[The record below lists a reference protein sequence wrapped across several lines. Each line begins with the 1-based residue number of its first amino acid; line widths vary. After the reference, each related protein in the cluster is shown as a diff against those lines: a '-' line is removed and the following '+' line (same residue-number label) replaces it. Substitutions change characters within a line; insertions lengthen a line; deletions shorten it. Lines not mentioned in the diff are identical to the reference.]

1 MSGTAVRVRFMCGC
15 ADRADLISANSALT
29 LTISLPDG
37 LQELV
42 KLVCENRRSKP
53 DIAVNSLADI
63 SLE

>member
-1 MSGTAVRVRFMCGC
+1 VN
-15 ADRADLISANSALT
+15 LALT

-42 KLVCENRRSKP
+42 KLVCENRQSEP
-53 DIAVNSLADI
+53 DIADS